1 MLVIKNKYLEFI
13 IIILAGALYTFSFS
27 PIDFKIGI
35 FISLILFLYIL
46 SNSSKKA
53 SIFKS
58 FLYGIA
64 VFASGVSWI
73 FNSIYYHGGEDI
85 FVSSIITFSF
95 ILLFTI
101 IL

>member
-1 MLVIKNKYLEFI
+1 MLVIKNKYFEFI
-13 IIILAGALYTFSFS
+13 IIILSGALYTFSFA

-46 SNSSKKA
+46 SISSKRA

-73 FNSIYYHGGEDI
+73 YNIIFYYGGEDV
-85 FVSSIITFSF
+85 FF
-95 ILLFTI
+95 
-101 IL
+101 